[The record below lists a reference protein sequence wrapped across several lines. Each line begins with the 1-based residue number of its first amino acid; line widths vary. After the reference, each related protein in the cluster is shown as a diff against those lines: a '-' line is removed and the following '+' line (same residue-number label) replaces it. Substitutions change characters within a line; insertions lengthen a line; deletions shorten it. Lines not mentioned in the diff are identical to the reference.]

1 MTAADL
7 RLLVPEI
14 VLIAAA
20 VTIYLGGAFST
31 ARRAWSWIA
40 GGALL
45 LAAAALWMQ
54 NPSTPEILGATA
66 GLSSSAGNTAG
77 QASSGT
83 LHFQDGGSLG
93 CDALARYVQWLA
105 LAAGA
110 LLVSLASRPLRFDG
124 TPEYVGSLLLTVA
137 GLMLVAAAED
147 IVLLFVALE
156 LISIPT
162 YVLLYLGRGDAESQ
176 ESAAKY
182 FFLGVLASAILLYGF
197 SFLYGATGSTALS
210 EVRAALDGTETL
222 PPGFAV
228 FARLAM
234 ALVFAGLCFKVAAVP
249 FHFYAPDVYQGTT
262 HANAALLSVV
272 PKAAGFVA
280 MARILVAAMPGME
293 PYCWAVVLAVAVLTM
308 TFGNV
313 MALWQDDFRRLLAY
327 SSIAQTGYMLLAL
340 AVGLAARDAPGAWNG
355 IVALWFYL
363 ATYAAATIGAFATME
378 YLGRPERRLDSVDD
392 LAGLGRTRP
401 AAAAVMAVCMFSLT
415 GVPPLA
421 GFWGKLLV
429 FGGALNVDTSGTAGW
444 WFTAA
449 AIVGVLNAA
458 VAAAYYLRI
467 VAVMYFRIPLA
478 TPSARGGRGAW
489 TSAVVCALLVV
500 GIGIYPGPLMRA
512 GNFGAEP
519 LTRAGHFSAQ
529 CVRSG
534 GTGVSPVLDEA
545 RARCPCH
552 PTKKKPPPPQPAP
565 QLGMAATKK
574 VPAPNAYHLRRALVL
589 SRIRVTTSCHIILK

>member
-14 VLIAAA
+14 VLIVAA
-20 VTIYLGGAFST
+20 VTIYLAGAFST
-31 ARRAWSWIA
+31 ARRVWSWIA
-40 GGALL
+40 AGALL
-45 LAAAALWMQ
+45 LAAAALWYQ
-54 NPSTPEILGATA
+54 NPSA
-66 GLSSSAGNTAG
+66 
-77 QASSGT
+77 
-83 LHFQDGGSLG
+83 DGGSLG
-93 CDALARYVQWLA
+93 CDTLARYVQWFA

-176 ESAAKY
+176 ESTAKY

-197 SFLYGATGSTALS
+197 SFLYGATGSTAFS
-210 EVRAALDGTETL
+210 EVRAALDGTKAL
-222 PPGFAV
+222 PAGFAV

-234 ALVFAGLCFKVAAVP
+234 VLVFAGLCFKVAAVP

-272 PKAAGFVA
+272 PKAAGFVV

-293 PYCWAVVLAVAVLTM
+293 PYSWGVVLAVAVLTM

-327 SSIAQTGYMLLAL
+327 SSIAQAGYMLLAL
-340 AVGLAARDAPGAWNG
+340 AVGLAAPGAPGGWNG

-378 YLGRPERRLDSVDD
+378 YLGRAERRLDSVDD

-401 AAAAVMAVCMFSLT
+401 AAAAVMGVCMFSLA

-429 FGGALNVDTSGTAGW
+429 FGGALSVDTSGTAGW

-478 TPSARGGRGAW
+478 TPYAQGGRGAW
-489 TSAVVCALLVV
+489 MSAVVCALLVV

-512 GNFGAEP
+512 GNFCDQQLPRVDG
-519 LTRAGHFSAQ
+519 
-529 CVRSG
+529 SG

-552 PTKKKPPPPQPAP
+552 QTKKNPPPPQPAP
-565 QLGMAATKK
+565 QFGMAAAKK
-574 VPAPNAYHLRRALVL
+574 VPAPDTY
-589 SRIRVTTSCHIILK
+589 

>member
-1 MTAADL
+1 MTVADL

-14 VLIAAA
+14 VLIVAA
-20 VTIYLGGAFST
+20 VTIYLAGAFST

-40 GGALL
+40 AGALL
-45 LAAAALWMQ
+45 LAAAALWYQ
-54 NPSTPEILGATA
+54 NPLA
-66 GLSSSAGNTAG
+66 
-77 QASSGT
+77 
-83 LHFQDGGSLG
+83 DGGSLG
-93 CDALARYVQWLA
+93 CDALARYVQWFA

-110 LLVSLASRPLRFDG
+110 LLVSLTSRPLRFDG

-176 ESAAKY
+176 ESTAKY

-210 EVRAALDGTETL
+210 EVWAALDGTETL
-222 PPGFAV
+222 PSGFAV

-234 ALVFAGLCFKVAAVP
+234 VLVFAGLCFKVAAVP

-272 PKAAGFVA
+272 PKAAGFVV

-293 PYCWAVVLAVAVLTM
+293 PYSWGVVLAVAVLTM

-313 MALWQDDFRRLLAY
+313 MALWQGDFRRLLAY

-340 AVGLAARDAPGAWNG
+340 AVGLAAPDAPGAWNG

-392 LAGLGRTRP
+392 LAGLSRTRP
-401 AAAAVMAVCMFSLT
+401 AAAAVMGVCMFSLA

-429 FGGALNVDTSGTAGW
+429 FGGALSVDTSGTAGW
-444 WFTAA
+444 WFAAA

-478 TPSARGGRGAW
+478 TPAARGGRGAW
-489 TSAVVCALLVV
+489 MSAVVCALLVV

-512 GNFGAEP
+512 GNFSAEP

-529 CVRSG
+529 CVRQFPVPPRLGAGAKHHFPPLGRQKKSATTPTCPTVWNG
-534 GTGVSPVLDEA
+534 GDKKSS
-545 RARCPCH
+545 CP
-552 PTKKKPPPPQPAP
+552 KY
-565 QLGMAATKK
+565 LSSS
-574 VPAPNAYHLRRALVL
+574 PNAG
-589 SRIRVTTSCHIILK
+589 IIAGQGDN